1 MVDVEISA
9 LETEVEEA
17 GKRITVDRKRGV
29 ISKET
34 NTDTTNAIIDTII
47 SGFLLLYMK
56 RSRLVVLKFKSV
68 LVSFFI
74 VIFFCN

>member
-1 MVDVEISA
+1 

-34 NTDTTNAIIDTII
+34 NTDTISAIIDTTI
-47 SGFLLLYMK
+47 SGFLLTYIK
-56 RSRLVVLKFKSV
+56 RSRLVVLKFKSG
-68 LVSFFI
+68 SAGFFI
-74 VIFFCN
+74 VNFF